1 MLGNIREG
9 LAYSRR
15 DPTIFAVISIMLIMQ
30 VVGMPGPATLG
41 PLWMTKVMGLTKAE
55 FGLMAMTWGMGAMV
69 ASFFFAHQH
78 ALTRRG
84 STLCAT
90 TILFACSAIVFG
102 HSRMVPLTAV
112 ANFAL
117 GFALVGTMLSAS
129 TIVQHV
135 VSDEMRGRV
144 MGLFPLG
151 MGLAM
156 LNGAPVSALGQWL
169 GLEVVVPSLGWATL
183 ALVLAIILARP
194 ALRAVRPV
202 ASAAPS
208 PLGLSA
214 PD

>member
-1 MLGNIREG
+1 
-9 LAYSRR
+9 
-15 DPTIFAVISIMLIMQ
+15 
-30 VVGMPGPATLG
+30 
-41 PLWMTKVMGLTKAE
+41 MTKVMGLTKAE

-90 TILFACSAIVFG
+90 TLLFACSAIVFG
-102 HSRMVPLTAV
+102 HSRIVPLTAV

-144 MGLFPLG
+144 MGLFPLA

-183 ALVLAIILARP
+183 ALALVVILARP

-202 ASAAPS
+202 VNAP
-208 PLGLSA
+208 PLAMGLSA